1 MKRSEWK
8 IAWIEQPTN
17 PDKVLVELYDG
28 DYETA
33 RFEHGRWSIPGVY
46 AWHYIT
52 NAPERRKPT
61 NYSKL
66 LVMEGHEIG
75 RIAGGLYGQEE
86 TR

>member
-1 MKRSEWK
+1 MKRSDWK

-17 PDKVLVELYDG
+17 PDKVGVELYNG
-28 DYETA
+28 DYDTA

-46 AWHYIT
+46 AWYYIT
-52 NAPERRKPT
+52 NAPEIREIKNT
-61 NYSKL
+61 SKL